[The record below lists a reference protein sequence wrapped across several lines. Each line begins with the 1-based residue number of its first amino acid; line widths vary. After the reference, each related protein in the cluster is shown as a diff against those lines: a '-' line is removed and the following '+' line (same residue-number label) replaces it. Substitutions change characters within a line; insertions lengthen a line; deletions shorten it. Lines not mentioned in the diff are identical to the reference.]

1 MVEWIDVEGQEWT
14 DLLAPEWI
22 GDLSVSVGESLAL
35 AITGPLD
42 VIVQYNHT
50 LSVTGAIP
58 LLASMKEATVQ
69 VDCAVTL
76 DAPIATLALA
86 PKEATTKSDCTVT
99 MAAAP
104 SLSLAVL
111 EHVADKTTRVDQ
123 TLIQMTMTV
132 KNHALSITSEITQ
145 AAPIEM
151 VLTPLEISHVGVV
164 VVAEQDISPVIQT
177 EIHEPGLII
186 DPVFDYPSAIPLT
199 LTAKEPGVVVSSLV
213 TVAAPLVLSMTL
225 KTSAPQAATQVL
237 MPAPIPMALTAKEP
251 VFSAAT
257 VVQIGEALSLSLS
270 PKTAAAHHDNRA
282 VLGQAIPITAAMKP
296 VSVSRSPVV
305 SIPGPLSLT
314 MAVRAAGTQ
323 FNHTEE
329 IPGLVGTM
337 AMTMNEPAA
346 VTISSAAVVLPIPLT
361 FEPRDVI
368 VSIDAEYD
376 QSEPLEIVVA
386 VLLPEYYGP
395 NMPEVLVLDS
405 FITREIVIESDLD
418 IRMSEYG

>member
-50 LSVTGAIP
+50 LSVTSAIP
-58 LLASMKEATVQ
+58 LIASMKEATVQ

-76 DAPIATLALA
+76 DAPIATLALT
-86 PKEATTKSDCTVT
+86 PKEATTKSDCAVT
-99 MAAAP
+99 MEAA
-104 SLSLAVL
+104 LSLAIVVL

-132 KNHALSITSEITQ
+132 KNHALSITSEIAQ
-145 AAPIEM
+145 EAPIELT
-151 VLTPLEISHVGVV
+151 LTPLEISHVGVV

-177 EIHEPGLII
+177 EIHEPSLII
-186 DPVFDYPSAIPLT
+186 DPVFDYPDALPLT
-199 LTAKEPGVVVSSLV
+199 LTVKDPGIVINSLV
-213 TVAAPLVLSMTL
+213 TVAAPLALSMTL
-225 KTSAPQAATQVL
+225 KTAAPQAATQVL
-237 MPAPIPMALTAKEP
+237 MPAPIPMVLTAKEP

-270 PKTAAAHHDNRA
+270 PKTSAVHHDNRA
-282 VLGQAIPITAAMKP
+282 VLGQVIPITAAMKP
-296 VSVSRSPVV
+296 VSVRRSPVV
-305 SIPGPLSLT
+305 SIPEPLSLT
-314 MAVRAAGTQ
+314 MTVRAAGTQ

-337 AMTMNEPAA
+337 TMTMNEPADI
-346 VTISSAAVVLPIPLT
+346 TISSAAVVLPIPLT
-361 FEPRDVI
+361 LEPQDVV
-368 VSIDAEYD
+368 VSIDVEYD
-376 QSEPLEIVVA
+376 QSEPLEIVT
-386 VLLPEYYGP
+386 VLLTPEYYGP
-395 NMPEVLVLDS
+395 RMPEVLILDS
-405 FITREIVIESDLD
+405 FITREIIIDSRIDT
-418 IRMSEYG
+418 RMSVYG